1 MTRYKGILLAGG
13 NGTRLYPL
21 TSVISKQLLPVYDK
35 PMIYYPLSVLMLAG
49 IRDILVITRPEDEP
63 MYSALLQDGAQWG
76 INISYAN
83 QPNPGG
89 VAEGLLIGETFLD
102 GSDCVYILGDNI
114 FYGAG
119 LSGFLRMALANNSG
133 ATCFTYSVSDPER
146 YGVVEID
153 DACKIKKI
161 VEKPAIPPSNYA
173 VTGLYVFDKT
183 APAKAKKLTKSHRG
197 ELEIVDVLTSYLR
210 DNQLTHQKFNRGVA
224 WLDTGTPESL
234 LEAALFVETIEKRQ
248 GYKIACLEEI
258 ALKNSWVDL
267 DFVKQRAEQ
276 NTSSSLGQYLFKVIK
291 NESFGH

>member
-1 MTRYKGILLAGG
+1 MKRFKGILLAGG

-35 PMIYYPLSVLMLAG
+35 PMIYYPLSILMLAG
-49 IRDILVITRPEDEP
+49 IRDILVITKPQDES

-76 INISYAN
+76 LKISYST

-119 LSGFLRMALANNSG
+119 LSGFLRAALASNSG

-146 YGVVEID
+146 YGVVEFD
-153 DACKIKKI
+153 DACNIKQI
-161 VEKPAIPPSNYA
+161 VEKPATPPSNYA
-173 VTGLYVFDKT
+173 VTGLYVLDKT
-183 APAKAKKLTKSHRG
+183 APERAKKLTKSHRG
-197 ELEIVDVLTSYLR
+197 ELEIVDVLNSYLL
-210 DNQLTHQKFNRGVA
+210 DEQLTNQKFNRGVA

-258 ALKNSWVDL
+258 ALKNSWVAR
-267 DFVKQRAEQ
+267 DFVKQCAEQ
-276 NTSSSLGQYLFKVIK
+276 NVSNSLGRYLLRVVEK
-291 NESFGH
+291 

>member
-1 MTRYKGILLAGG
+1 MTKYKGILLAGG

-63 MYSALLQDGAQWG
+63 IYSALLHDGAQWG
-76 INISYAN
+76 VNINYAT

-119 LSGFLRMALANNSG
+119 LSGFLRTALANNLG

-146 YGVVEID
+146 YGVVELD
-153 DACKIKKI
+153 DACNIKQI
-161 VEKPAIPPSNYA
+161 FEKPAKPPSNYA
-173 VTGLYVFDKT
+173 VTGFYVFDKT
-183 APAKAKKLTKSHRG
+183 APEKAKTLTKSQRG
-197 ELEIVDVLTSYLR
+197 ELEIVDVLNLYLR
-210 DNQLTHQKFNRGVA
+210 DKQLAHQKFNRGVA

-258 ALKNSWVDL
+258 ALKNSWVDR
-267 DFVKQRAEQ
+267 DFLKQRAEQ
-276 NTSSSLGQYLFKVIK
+276 NASSSLGQYLLKVIQK
-291 NESFGH
+291 

>member
-1 MTRYKGILLAGG
+1 MSSIFVKY
-13 NGTRLYPL
+13 
-21 TSVISKQLLPVYDK
+21 S
-35 PMIYYPLSVLMLAG
+35 G

-76 INISYAN
+76 VNISYAT

-119 LSGFLRMALANNSG
+119 LSVFLRTALTNNSG

-146 YGVVEID
+146 YGVVKLD
-153 DACKIKKI
+153 DACNIKQI
-161 VEKPAIPPSNYA
+161 VEKPVKPPSNYA

-183 APAKAKKLTKSHRG
+183 APEKAKTLTKSQRG
-197 ELEIVDVLTSYLR
+197 ELEIVDVLNLYLR
-210 DNQLTHQKFNRGVA
+210 GNQLTHQKFNRGVA

-258 ALKNSWVDL
+258 ALKNSWVDR
-267 DFVKQRAEQ
+267 DFVKLRAEQ
-276 NTSSSLGQYLFKVIK
+276 NASNPLGQYLFKVIEK
-291 NESFGH
+291 

>member
-1 MTRYKGILLAGG
+1 MTGYKGILLAGG

-21 TSVISKQLLPVYDK
+21 TSVISKQLLPIYDK

-49 IRDILVITRPEDEP
+49 IREILVITRPEDEAN
-63 MYSALLQDGAQWG
+63 YAALLQDGAQWG
-76 INISYAN
+76 VNISYAT

-119 LSGFLRMALANNSG
+119 LSGFLTAALANNDG
-133 ATCFTYSVSDPER
+133 ATCFTYLVNDPER
-146 YGVVEID
+146 YGVVELD
-153 DACKIKKI
+153 DACNIKQI
-161 VEKPAIPPSNYA
+161 VEKPIMPPSDYA
-173 VTGLYVFDKT
+173 VTGLYVFDST
-183 APAKAKKLTKSHRG
+183 AQEKARKLTKSHRG
-197 ELEIVDVLTSYLR
+197 ELEIVDVLNLYLR
-210 DNQLTHQKFNRGVA
+210 DKKLTHQKFNRGVA

-258 ALKNSWVDL
+258 ALKKSWL
-267 DFVKQRAEQ
+267 DRAFVQKCAEQ
-276 NTSSSLGQYLFKVIK
+276 NASNALGKYLFKVV
-291 NESFGH
+291 EQ

>member
-1 MTRYKGILLAGG
+1 MTGYKGILLAGG
-13 NGTRLYPL
+13 NGTRLHPL
-21 TSVISKQLLPVYDK
+21 TSVISKQLLPIYDK

-49 IRDILVITRPEDEP
+49 IRDILVITRPEDEA
-63 MYSALLQDGAQWG
+63 MYSALLKDGTQWG
-76 INISYAN
+76 VNISYAT

-89 VAEGLLIGETFLD
+89 VAEGLLIGEDFLD

-119 LSGFLRMALANNSG
+119 FSGFLKAALANNAG

-161 VEKPAIPPSNYA
+161 VEKPVAPPSNYA
-173 VTGLYVFDKT
+173 VTGLYVLDKT
-183 APAKAKKLTKSHRG
+183 ATEKAKNLTKSHRG
-197 ELEIVDVLTSYLR
+197 ELEIVDVLNSYLR
-210 DNQLTHQKFNRGVA
+210 DEKLTHQKFNRGVA

-258 ALKNSWVDL
+258 ALKNSWL
-267 DFVKQRAEQ
+267 TLEFIKRFAEK
-276 NTSSSLGQYLFKVIK
+276 NSSNSLGQYLQRIVQK
-291 NESFGH
+291 

>member
-1 MTRYKGILLAGG
+1 MKTFKGILLAGG

-21 TSVISKQLLPVYDK
+21 TSVMSKQLLPVYDK
-35 PMIYYPLSVLMLAG
+35 PMVFYPLSVLMLAG
-49 IRDILVITRPEDEP
+49 IRDILVITRPEDEA
-63 MYSALLQDGAQWG
+63 MYSALLKDGAQWG
-76 INISYAN
+76 VNISYAT

-89 VAEGLLIGETFLD
+89 VAEGLLIGESFLD

-119 LSGFLRMALANNSG
+119 LSGFLKASLSNNAG

-153 DACKIKKI
+153 NECKIKQI
-161 VEKPAIPPSNYA
+161 VEKPATPPSNFA
-173 VTGLYVFDKT
+173 VTGLYVFDET
-183 APAKAKKLTKSHRG
+183 APQKAKQITKSHRG
-197 ELEIVDVLTSYLR
+197 ELEIVYVLNMYLR
-210 DNQLTHQKFNRGVA
+210 DGKLTHQKFNRGVA

-258 ALKNSWVDL
+258 ALKNSWVQP
-267 DFVKQRAEQ
+267 DFVKQFAEQ
-276 NTSSSLGQYLFKVIK
+276 SASSSLGQYLLRIVEK
-291 NESFGH
+291 

>member
-1 MTRYKGILLAGG
+1 MIAYKGILLAGG
-13 NGTRLYPL
+13 NGTRLYPM

-49 IRDILVITRPEDEP
+49 IRDILVITRPEDES

-76 INISYAN
+76 INISYAT

-89 VAEGLLIGETFLD
+89 VAEGLLLGETFLD
-102 GSDCVYILGDNI
+102 GSDCVYILGDNV

-119 LSGFLRMALANNSG
+119 LSGFLKTALANNAG

-153 DACKIKKI
+153 DAGDLKKI
-161 VEKPAIPPSNYA
+161 VEKPVTPPSNYA
-173 VTGLYVFDKT
+173 VTGLYVFDRT
-183 APAKAKKLTKSHRG
+183 ASQKAKQLTKSHRG
-197 ELEIVDVLTSYLR
+197 ELEIVDVLNLYLR
-210 DNQLTHQKFNRGVA
+210 DGKLTHQQFNRGVA

-234 LEAALFVETIEKRQ
+234 LEAAHFVETIEKRQ

-258 ALKNSWVDL
+258 ALKNLWVQP
-267 DFVKQRAEQ
+267 DFVKQFAEQ
-276 NTSSSLGQYLFKVIK
+276 NASSSLGQYLLRIVKK
-291 NESFGH
+291 

>member
-1 MTRYKGILLAGG
+1 MKTFKGILLAGG

-21 TSVISKQLLPVYDK
+21 TSVMSKQLLPVYDK
-35 PMIYYPLSVLMLAG
+35 PMVFYPLSVLMLAG
-49 IRDILVITRPEDEP
+49 IRDILVITRPEDEA
-63 MYSALLQDGAQWG
+63 MYSALLKDGAQWG
-76 INISYAN
+76 VNISYAT

-89 VAEGLLIGETFLD
+89 VAEGLLIGESFLD

-119 LSGFLRMALANNSG
+119 LSGFLKASLSNNAG

-153 DACKIKKI
+153 NECKIKQI
-161 VEKPAIPPSNYA
+161 VEKPATPPSNFA
-173 VTGLYVFDKT
+173 VTGLYVFDET
-183 APAKAKKLTKSHRG
+183 APQKAKQITKSHRG
-197 ELEIVDVLTSYLR
+197 ELEIVDVLNLYLR
-210 DNQLTHQKFNRGVA
+210 DGKLTHQKFNRGVA

-258 ALKNSWVDL
+258 ALKNSWVQP
-267 DFVKQRAEQ
+267 DFVKQFAEQ
-276 NTSSSLGQYLFKVIK
+276 SASSSLGQYLLRIVEK
-291 NESFGH
+291 

>member
-49 IRDILVITRPEDEP
+49 IRDILVITRPEDEL
-63 MYSALLQDGAQWG
+63 MYSAVLQDGAQWG
-76 INISYAN
+76 INISYAT

-89 VAEGLLIGETFLD
+89 VAEGLLLGETFLD
-102 GSDCVYILGDNI
+102 GSDCVYILGDNV

-119 LSGFLRMALANNSG
+119 LSGFLRAALADNVG

-146 YGVVEID
+146 YGVVELD
-153 DACKIKKI
+153 DACNIKQI
-161 VEKPAIPPSNYA
+161 VEKPVTPPSNYA
-173 VTGLYVFDKT
+173 VTGLYILDET
-183 APAKAKKLTKSHRG
+183 ATEKAKNLTKSHRG
-197 ELEIVDVLTSYLR
+197 ELEITDVLNSYLR
-210 DNQLTHQKFNRGVA
+210 DEKLTHRKFNRGVA

-258 ALKNSWVDL
+258 ALKNSWVQPNV
-267 DFVKQRAEQ
+267 VKQFAEQ
-276 NTSSSLGQYLFKVIK
+276 NASSSLGQYLLRIVEK
-291 NESFGH
+291 

>member
-1 MTRYKGILLAGG
+1 MTAYKGILLAGG
-13 NGTRLYPL
+13 NGTRLYPM

-49 IRDILVITRPEDEP
+49 IRDILVITRPEDES
-63 MYSALLQDGAQWG
+63 MYSALLRDGAQWG
-76 INISYAN
+76 INISYAT

-89 VAEGLLIGETFLD
+89 VAEGLLLGETFLD

-119 LSGFLRMALANNSG
+119 LSGFLKTALANNAG

-153 DACKIKKI
+153 DAGDLKKI
-161 VEKPAIPPSNYA
+161 VEKPVTPPSNYA
-173 VTGLYVFDKT
+173 VTGLYVFDRT
-183 APAKAKKLTKSHRG
+183 ASQKAKQLTKSHRG
-197 ELEIVDVLTSYLR
+197 ELEIVDVLNLYLR
-210 DNQLTHQKFNRGVA
+210 DGKLTHQQFNRGVA

-234 LEAALFVETIEKRQ
+234 LEAAHFVETIEKRQ

-258 ALKNSWVDL
+258 ALKNLWVQP
-267 DFVKQRAEQ
+267 DFVKQFAEQ
-276 NTSSSLGQYLFKVIK
+276 NASSSLGQYLLRIVKK
-291 NESFGH
+291 

>member
-49 IRDILVITRPEDEP
+49 VRDILVITRPEDEP
-63 MYSALLQDGAQWG
+63 MYSALLKDGAQWG
-76 INISYAN
+76 VNISYAT

-89 VAEGLLIGETFLD
+89 VAEGLLIGEAFLD

-119 LSGFLRMALANNSG
+119 LSGFLKSALVNNSG

-146 YGVVEID
+146 YGVIELD
-153 DACKIKKI
+153 DACNIKQI
-161 VEKPAIPPSNYA
+161 VEKPTAPSSNYA
-173 VTGLYVFDKT
+173 VTGLYVLDKT
-183 APAKAKKLTKSHRG
+183 APEKAKTLTKSKRG
-197 ELEIVDVLTSYLR
+197 ELEIVDVLNLYLGEKK
-210 DNQLTHQKFNRGVA
+210 LVHQKFNRGVA

-258 ALKNSWVDL
+258 AFKNSWL
-267 DFVKQRAEQ
+267 DRGFVKQSAEQ
-276 NTSSSLGQYLFKVIK
+276 NVSSSLGQYLLKVIEK
-291 NESFGH
+291 

>member
-1 MTRYKGILLAGG
+1 MTGYKGILLAGG

-49 IRDILVITRPEDEP
+49 IRDILVITRPEDEF
-63 MYSALLQDGAQWG
+63 MYSTLLQDGAQWG
-76 INISYAN
+76 VNISYAT

-89 VAEGLLIGETFLD
+89 VAEGLLVGETFLD

-119 LSGFLRMALANNSG
+119 LSGFLRAALVKNAG
-133 ATCFTYSVSDPER
+133 ATCFTYAVSDPER
-146 YGVVEID
+146 YGVVELD
-153 DACKIKKI
+153 DACNITQI
-161 VEKPAIPPSNYA
+161 IEKPVTPPSNYA

-183 APAKAKKLTKSHRG
+183 APEKAKKLIKSHRG
-197 ELEIVDVLTSYLR
+197 ELEIVDVLNLYLR
-210 DNQLTHQKFNRGVA
+210 DEKLTHQKFNRGVA

-258 ALKNSWVDL
+258 ALKNSWVKA
-267 DFVKQRAEQ
+267 DFVKKVAKQ
-276 NTSSSLGQYLFKVIK
+276 NASNSLGQYLSRIAEK
-291 NESFGH
+291 

>member
-63 MYSALLQDGAQWG
+63 MYSALLQDGGQWG
-76 INISYAN
+76 VNISYAT

-119 LSGFLRMALANNSG
+119 LSGFLRTALANNSG

-146 YGVVEID
+146 YGVVELD
-153 DACKIKKI
+153 DTCNIKQI
-161 VEKPAIPPSNYA
+161 VEKPTTPPSNYA
-173 VTGLYVFDKT
+173 VTGLYVLDKT
-183 APAKAKKLTKSHRG
+183 APEKAKKLTKSQRG
-197 ELEIVDVLTSYLR
+197 ELEIVDVLNSYLH
-210 DNQLTHQKFNRGVA
+210 DEKLAHQKFNRGVA

-258 ALKNSWVDL
+258 ALKNSWVNR

-276 NTSSSLGQYLFKVIK
+276 NASSSLGQYLLKVIDK
-291 NESFGH
+291 

>member
-1 MTRYKGILLAGG
+1 MKKFKGILLAGG
-13 NGTRLYPL
+13 NGTRLHPL

-49 IRDILVITRPEDEP
+49 IRDILVITRPEDQS
-63 MYSALLQDGAQWG
+63 MYSALLRDGAQWG
-76 INISYAN
+76 LDISYAT

-119 LSGFLRMALANNSG
+119 LSGFLRAALSNNSG

-146 YGVVEID
+146 YGVVELD
-153 DACKIKKI
+153 DASKIQKI
-161 VEKPAIPPSNYA
+161 IEKPITPPSNYA

-183 APAKAKKLTKSHRG
+183 APDKAKKLNKSHRG
-197 ELEIVDVLTSYLR
+197 ELEIVDVLNLYLR
-210 DNQLTHQKFNRGVA
+210 DKQLAHQKFNRGVA

-258 ALKNSWVDL
+258 ALKNSWVDSA
-267 DFVKQRAEQ
+267 FVRHWAEQ
-276 NTSSSLGQYLFKVIK
+276 NISSSLGQYLVKIV
-291 NESFGH
+291 EQ

>member
-49 IRDILVITRPEDEP
+49 IRDILVITRPEDEL

-76 INISYAN
+76 VNISYAT

-102 GSDCVYILGDNI
+102 GSDCVFALGDNI

-119 LSGFLRMALANNSG
+119 LSGFLRTALANNLG
-133 ATCFTYSVSDPER
+133 ATCFTYLVNDPER
-146 YGVVEID
+146 YGVVELD
-153 DACKIKKI
+153 DSGNIKQI
-161 VEKPAIPPSNYA
+161 VEKPVTPPSNDA

-183 APAKAKKLTKSHRG
+183 APEKAKKLIKSHRG
-197 ELEIVDVLTSYLR
+197 ELEIVDVLNTYLR
-210 DNQLTHQKFNRGVA
+210 DEKLMHQKFNRGVA

-258 ALKNSWVDL
+258 ALKNSWVER
-267 DFVKQRAEQ
+267 DFLKQRAEQ
-276 NTSSSLGQYLFKVIK
+276 NASSSLGQYLHKILEK
-291 NESFGH
+291 

>member
-1 MTRYKGILLAGG
+1 MG
-13 NGTRLYPL
+13 
-21 TSVISKQLLPVYDK
+21 V
-35 PMIYYPLSVLMLAG
+35 
-49 IRDILVITRPEDEP
+49 
-63 MYSALLQDGAQWG
+63 
-76 INISYAN
+76 NISYAT

-89 VAEGLLIGETFLD
+89 VAEGLLIGENFLD

-119 LSGFLRMALANNSG
+119 LSGFLKAALANNAG
-133 ATCFTYSVSDPER
+133 ATCFSYLVNDPER

-161 VEKPAIPPSNYA
+161 VEKPVAPPSNYA

-183 APAKAKKLTKSHRG
+183 APAKAKNLTKNLHRG
-197 ELEIVDVLTSYLR
+197 ELEIVDVLNLYLR
-210 DNQLTHQKFNRGVA
+210 DEKLIHRKFNRGLA

-258 ALKNSWVDL
+258 ALKNAWVQPD
-267 DFVKQRAEQ
+267 VIKQFAEQ
-276 NTSSSLGQYLFKVIK
+276 NASSSLGQYLLRIVEK
-291 NESFGH
+291 

>member
-1 MTRYKGILLAGG
+1 MSAYRGILLAGG
-13 NGTRLYPL
+13 NGTRLHPL

-49 IRDILVITRPEDEP
+49 IRDILVITRPEDAP
-63 MYSALLQDGAQWG
+63 LYSALLQDGEQWG
-76 INISYAN
+76 VNISYAT

-89 VAEGLLIGETFLD
+89 VAEGLLIGETFLG

-119 LSGFLRMALANNSG
+119 LSGFLRAALANNVG

-153 DACKIKKI
+153 DAGNINRI
-161 VEKPAIPPSNYA
+161 IEKPVTPPSNHA

-183 APAKAKKLTKSHRG
+183 APEKAKQLTKSHRG
-197 ELEIVDVLTSYLR
+197 ELEIVDVLNLYLR
-210 DNQLTHQKFNRGVA
+210 VGKLAHQKFNRGVA

-234 LEAALFVETIEKRQ
+234 LEASHFVETIEKRQ

-258 ALKNSWVDL
+258 ALKNLWVQPDL
-267 DFVKQRAEQ
+267 VKQFAEQ
-276 NTSSSLGQYLFKVIK
+276 NASSSLGHYLLRIVKK
-291 NESFGH
+291 